1 RGKGH
6 GVGVPGVTGISSAG
20 RFCPRWHVVQFTDGF
35 ALFSVGIFLRY
46 SLLMA
51 MTMRLIARA
60 VSFAPLSSESHWPAT
75 WQWVQFTPSDL
86 VKPNS
91 MIRSRR
97 SAVTPLYSVMFMK
110 TSTAGWSS
118 LPAIDFL
125 SSARALVWSNGA
137 SGVDAG
143 AGKDVGACAGA
154 RA

>member
-1 RGKGH
+1 MVALARARAAGG
-6 GVGVPGVTGISSAG
+6 GSGISSAG

-35 ALFSVGIFLRY
+35 ALFRVGMFFRY

-51 MTMRLIARA
+51 ITIRLIARA
-60 VSFAPLSSESHWPAT
+60 VSLAPLSSESHSPGT

-97 SAVTPLYSVMFMK
+97 SAVTPLYCVMFMN

-118 LPAIDFL
+118 LPSIDFL
-125 SSARALVWSNGA
+125 SSASALA
-137 SGVDAG
+137 
-143 AGKDVGACAGA
+143 
-154 RA
+154 